1 MGLVCIFMWLTVIS
15 TYRLVAASCSG
26 VEIASKSI
34 LIILYADSS
43 TTVIQKHM
51 VKEVFI

>member
-1 MGLVCIFMWLTVIS
+1 MWLTVIS
-15 TYRLVAASCSG
+15 TYRLCTSCSG

-43 TTVIQKHM
+43 TTVIQETHGQRG
-51 VKEVFI
+51 VYLNN

>member
-1 MGLVCIFMWLTVIS
+1 MGLVGTFMWLAVIS
-15 TYRLVAASCSG
+15 TYRLVAARCSG

-43 TTVIQKHM
+43 SIVIQKHM
-51 VKEVFI
+51 VKEAFI